1 MDSKKEI
8 NLIKDCQNGKLDSF
22 TELYDEYFDKIYNF
36 IFYRVSHKETAE
48 DLTSL
53 TFIKILE
60 NINSFK
66 IDYGFFSSWAY
77 KIARNNVIDHY
88 RSKKDVQDIDDYKE
102 LKDIDPEIA
111 NKIDIDYGFKKIQ
124 KYIDNLTPEQKE
136 ILVMRVWDQLS
147 YREIS
152 KIIGKSEEN
161 CKVIFSRSI
170 KTIRERSL
178 IILLLILL
186 RIIK

>member
-1 MDSKKEI
+1 MDSKREI
-8 NLIKDCQNGKLDSF
+8 SLIKNCQDGKLDSF
-22 TELYDEYFDKIYNF
+22 TELYDEYFEKIYNF

-53 TFIKILE
+53 TFIKALE

-66 IDYGFFSSWAY
+66 VDYGFFSSWIY
-77 KIARNNVIDHY
+77 RIARNNIIDYY
-88 RSKKDVQDIDDYKE
+88 RSKKDTQNIDDYKG
-102 LKDIDPEIA
+102 LKDYDADIIET
-111 NKIDIDYGFKKIQ
+111 IDIDYNFKNIQ
-124 KYIDNLTPEQKE
+124 KYIENLSKEQKE
-136 ILVMRVWDQLS
+136 ILIMRIWDQLT
-147 YREIS
+147 YREIG

-161 CKVIFSRSI
+161 CKVIFSRTI

>member
-1 MDSKKEI
+1 MDNKKEI
-8 NLIKDCQNGKLDSF
+8 NLVLDCQNGKLDSF
-22 TELYDEYFDKIYNF
+22 IELYNEYFDKIYNF
-36 IFYRVSHKETAE
+36 IFFRVSHKETAE

-53 TFIKILE
+53 TFIKVLE

-66 IDYGFFSSWAY
+66 IDYGFFSSWIY
-77 KIARNNVIDHY
+77 KIARNNIIDYY
-88 RSKKDVQDIDDYKE
+88 RSKKDIQDIDEYKE
-102 LKDIDPEIA
+102 LKDFDSDIID
-111 NKIDIDYGFKKIQ
+111 KIDVEYRFKNIQ
-124 KYIDNLTPEQKE
+124 KYIENLTPEQKE
-136 ILVMRVWDQLS
+136 ILIMRIWDQLS